1 MTKQDMNDVSSCIH
15 KEASLE
21 KQDVYV
27 SVTRIKSI
35 VSKARNLER

>member
-1 MTKQDMNDVSSCIH
+1 MYLHVFIKKIF
-15 KEASLE
+15 SLE

-35 VSKARNLER
+35 FSKARNLER